1 MPSLRPAPPLR
12 PLASK
17 PVAAAPPR
25 PLLRTAHSPP
35 GPEQLLRSPDAPL
48 LHSAHSPPGPK
59 PLLRTARSPPAPE
72 QLLRPTSSLFA
83 RCPTRTPP
91 TPHAGVRS
99 EYSVWKTLTQK
110 ASGIGRDEYMKTI
123 AALDGWWAL
132 EIKAN
137 PVATKFRYAPLL
149 EEEKTRKVFDAC
161 CVTNE
166 HARVSIPTYQSGS
179 SRFNMGD
186 DPGCESH
193 DVEGTPRPKR
203 AKSGKKMPCSYSSSP
218 RMNEKWSNEIVKT
231 DALVRTVDLF
241 GAREKI
247 KGNSRE
253 DTIRKEIEDMM
264 DMVIE
269 DCAKPGSDVHFY
281 ASHIML

>member
-1 MPSLRPAPPLR
+1 MEKEKKIKAPKAIWDSATHTIYMDACVEEAR
-12 PLASK
+12 ASNRGGTTLTDLGK
-17 PVAAAPPR
+17 VNLVR
-25 PLLRTAHSPP
+25 KFNEVS
-35 GPEQLLRSPDAPL
+35 GINY
-48 LHSAHSPPGPK
+48 
-59 PLLRTARSPPAPE
+59 
-72 QLLRPTSSLFA
+72 SSDQVKNRWDICRA
-83 RCPTRTPP
+83 
-91 TPHAGVRS
+91 

-166 HARVSIPTYQSGS
+166 HARVSIPTYKSGS

-186 DPGCESH
+186 DSGCESH

-231 DALVRTVDLF
+231 DALVRTVGLF